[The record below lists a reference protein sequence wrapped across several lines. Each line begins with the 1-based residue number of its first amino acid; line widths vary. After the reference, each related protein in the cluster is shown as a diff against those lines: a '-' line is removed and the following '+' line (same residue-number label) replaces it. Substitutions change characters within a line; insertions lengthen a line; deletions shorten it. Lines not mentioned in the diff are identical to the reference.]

1 MIKAQRPSKVVKC
14 LLAVTILTGIAGAIG
29 LFEPLDDVRM
39 AGIDLVHRHAADGET
54 VIVGVDPVTL
64 DRLDG
69 TNYPRRFDAELID
82 KLMHLGAQ
90 RVFFDRTFSHK
101 TDASDDKALQAV
113 LIKYQDSVFLGQ
125 FVGDTDKSGFENVQP
140 AQMFTSVAGR
150 KALNGRIGAFAL
162 NTQFPFAMVQ
172 AGAPQPIAVS
182 LAHRQFSEAGWY
194 RPDLSIAV
202 PSIPTYSMID
212 ILDGRIPSSQLA
224 GKDIVV
230 GPTAKMLHDFHHI
243 LGQGY
248 VPGVYFHA
256 IAAQT
261 LREGTPISLGWV
273 PCWLIGLALAYSS
286 TLTNKRRAGMFYI
299 VGGVLAFGV
308 LPAVLQRFFVTL
320 EVLPGVLAYVVPT
333 VYVARLRQI
342 ARLREANNLS
352 GLPSIEIIKTR
363 KLAPNS
369 AVIALKII
377 NYDQIATRFGK
388 APDAEIFPQ
397 LAKRFSLGNSEQAV
411 FQDHRTVVWTIP
423 LTSSLE
429 LEDHLEGLTYIAKIP
444 VKIENQQVDI
454 VSVIGADVT
463 LGATMIE
470 RIGYAM
476 TAAQDAHRTGH
487 RSAVYSGNSG
497 ALPADLALMT
507 QLDAAI
513 DAGELWLAFQP
524 KIDLRTCHI
533 VGAEG
538 LVRWQHPT
546 KGAITPADFIP
557 IAEEQDRIDK
567 LSLHVLRLGLKA
579 IEQIRAED
587 LSLKIALNISAR
599 LLNNAEF
606 MSNMM
611 VMLNRCP
618 VTRKSLV
625 LEITETATLH
635 EKADCARILNSIIS
649 MGIDVSIDDY
659 GTGNANLSYLGSI
672 PSNEVKIDR
681 SFITDI
687 DTNIT
692 NQILV
697 TSTIEMAHQ
706 LDRRVVA
713 EGIEREEELAFLKA
727 MRCDQAQGYLIG
739 KPMPLNDLILTIS
752 APKRMWLQS

>member
-1 MIKAQRPSKVVKC
+1 MIKALKLSKVFKC
-14 LLAVTILTGIAGAIG
+14 LAAVTIFTGIAGAIG

-39 AGIDLVHRHAADGET
+39 AGIDLIHSHAADGAT

-69 TNYPRRFDAELID
+69 TNYPRHFDAELID
-82 KLMHLGAQ
+82 KLMHLGVQ

-101 TDASDDKALQAV
+101 TDVSDDQTLQAV
-113 LIKYQDSVFLGQ
+113 LKKYRGNVFLGQ
-125 FVGDTDKSGFENVQP
+125 FVGDADKSGFENVQP

-162 NTQFPFAMVQ
+162 NTQFPFAMAQ

-182 LAHRQFSEAGWY
+182 LARRQFSEAGWY

-202 PSIPTYSMID
+202 ASIPTYSMID
-212 ILDGRIPSSQLA
+212 ILDGKIPNSKLA
-224 GKDIVV
+224 GKDIVI
-230 GPTAKMLHDFHHI
+230 GPTAKMLHDFHRI

-256 IAAQT
+256 ISAQT
-261 LREGTPISLGWV
+261 LRDGTPISLGWV

-286 TLTNKRRAGMFYI
+286 ALTNRRNGRVFCV
-299 VGGVLAFGV
+299 VGGVLAF
-308 LPAVLQRFFVTL
+308 AVFPVILQRFFVTL
-320 EVLPGVLAYVVPT
+320 EVLPGVFAYIAST
-333 VYVARLRQI
+333 LYVSRLRQI

-352 GLPSIEIIKTR
+352 GLPSIELIKTR
-363 KLAPNS
+363 TLAANS

-377 NYDQIATRFGK
+377 NYDQITTRFDK

-397 LAKRFSLGNSEQAV
+397 LAKRFSLGNADQTV
-411 FQDHRTVVWTIP
+411 FQDHRTLVWSIP
-423 LTSSLE
+423 LTSAIE
-429 LEDHLEGLTYIAKIP
+429 LADHLEGLTYIAKIP
-444 VKIENQQVDI
+444 VRIENQQVDI
-454 VSVIGADVT
+454 VSVIGADVS

-476 TAAQDAHRTGH
+476 TAALDAHRTGQ
-487 RSAVYSGNSG
+487 RTAVYNGNVNAIS
-497 ALPADLALMT
+497 ADLAIMT

-524 KIDLRTCHI
+524 KINLQTGHV
-533 VGAEG
+533 VGAEA

-546 KGAITPADFIP
+546 KGPIAPADFIP

-567 LSLHVLRLGLKA
+567 LSLHVLKLGLKA
-579 IEQIRAED
+579 LEQIRAD
-587 LSLKIALNISAR
+587 GLSLKIAVNISAR
-599 LLNNAEF
+599 LLSNAEF
-606 MSNMM
+606 IDNMM
-611 VMLNRCP
+611 IMLNRCP
-618 VTRKSLV
+618 VTRHSLI

-635 EKADCARILNSIIS
+635 EKIDCARVLRSIIS

-681 SFITDI
+681 SFITHI

-713 EGIEREEELAFLKA
+713 EGIEREEELAILKA

-739 KPMPLNDLILTIS
+739 KPMPLNDLIKTIS
-752 APKRMWLQS
+752 EPKQMWLQS